1 MGTNLFDYLI
11 ILSGL
16 YLVYTAVN
24 MKQSGE
30 VKSGVIVS
38 KDVDVNRIRDKEGF
52 INYMY
57 GRVLV
62 IGVLAIAVGGLGVL
76 STRLNWP
83 GYLSLLATGG
93 YLIVIICFAV
103 ASAKARKK
111 FIDD

>member
-30 VKSGVIVS
+30 VKTGVIVS

-111 FIDD
+111 FID

>member
-30 VKSGVIVS
+30 VKTGVIVS

-62 IGVLAIAVGGLGVL
+62 IGVLAIAVGGLGVM

-111 FIDD
+111 FID

>member
-30 VKSGVIVS
+30 VKNGVIVS

-52 INYMY
+52 IKYMY
-57 GRVLV
+57 GRVLI
-62 IGVLAIAVGGLGVL
+62 IGGLAIAVGGVGIL
-76 STRLNWP
+76 STWLNWP

-103 ASAKARKK
+103 ASAKARKI
-111 FIDD
+111 FID

>member
-30 VKSGVIVS
+30 VKTGVIVS

-57 GRVLV
+57 GRALV
-62 IGVLAIAVGGLGVL
+62 IGGLAIAVGGVGVL
-76 STRLNWP
+76 STYLNWP